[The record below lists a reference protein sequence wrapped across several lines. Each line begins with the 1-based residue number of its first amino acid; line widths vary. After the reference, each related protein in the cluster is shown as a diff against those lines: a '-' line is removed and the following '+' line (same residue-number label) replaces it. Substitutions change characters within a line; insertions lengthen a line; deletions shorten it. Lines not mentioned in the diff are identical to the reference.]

1 MLHWTSIRMCTNFK
15 SKLFYYIIY
24 HLLSLEYIYIYRRI
38 YIDLYN
44 ISYSYSYKLL
54 FPILHEL
61 QNGMSNCRMVC
72 RISVWSKIYIY
83 LSNNIHYFEF
93 QKGHLLA
100 IYPGGVREAL
110 FSGDNYQL
118 TWNKRTGFAKVALAA
133 RVVSLFILLASFNRR
148 KF

>member
-24 HLLSLEYIYIYRRI
+24 HLLSLEYIYIGE
-38 YIDLYN
+38 YIS
-44 ISYSYSYKLL
+44 ISIISHIRTLTNCFFL
-54 FPILHEL
+54 FY
-61 QNGMSNCRMVC
+61 MNCRMVC
-72 RISVWSKIYIY
+72 RIVEWCVEFQYGPKYIY